1 MRAELGRFREALAD
15 SERAV
20 NLATGKVDP
29 YVINSYR
36 LTASLQQ
43 VSAGDVKGS
52 LKTLQKIVEDSERSA
67 QKGFLFTVYR
77 QVALAELT
85 LGNFERAQ
93 SYMLKLNGLWKSAS
107 SIQGFSSHG
116 GTWEG
121 NVEDIKA
128 RLFEA
133 RGQLEDAVRANQRA
147 EQLRRNNID
156 KSATAFIAMPRS
168 ALEQAADLLLLS
180 GAQLKS
186 RLGRVAEAES
196 DARRALL
203 NRLQATGKYNPTTAR
218 VIATFGSLLIEQ
230 GRYEEAKKLLLA
242 AVDIYQQLGVPE
254 DSQNYVRVLSSLASV
269 AALEG
274 HWDEAS
280 ARYGAI
286 VKAVSGWEAGRRD
299 NLLLSQG
306 YIEALYRTQQI
317 EVGLAAARRLLDIKR
332 ANFGDQ
338 HPDTVL
344 ARGHYAVGLARSKQD
359 SDALKEFRAS
369 VPLLT
374 AVTFNT
380 YNDDV
385 LNAAERTRYTQLVVE
400 SYIDLLG
407 RSDERGGVDVADETF
422 RLSDA
427 IRGRAVQKALTA
439 SSARMTTSDPALG
452 AAVRQ
457 EQDLRQQIGTQLG
470 QLNSLLSL
478 PAAERDEAG
487 VASLRKDIDKFRA
500 QHNKVRADI
509 DRRFPD
515 YAELIDPKPPTL
527 EEIKKVLKPGEVLLS
542 FYFGRDS
549 SFVWAVPKDGAVS
562 FATVKDSAAAIE
574 AKIGKL
580 REALEPQA
588 AADFRHPS
596 LRSLAFASTLQD
608 PAGAGEERMAGG
620 QKPYRRHQW
629 RARTPAAQCAHRCA
643 APAIRR
649 RADFC
654 RLPFGTL
661 ARGASTRSLWCL
673 RHLRC
678 VRSRR
683 LPPGSAKREQAH
695 CLRRPFLQPER
706 SGFGRSTPA
715 TGRRRCPNTRSAA

>member
-1 MRAELGRFREALAD
+1 M
-15 SERAV
+15 
-20 NLATGKVDP
+20 
-29 YVINSYR
+29 
-36 LTASLQQ
+36 
-43 VSAGDVKGS
+43 
-52 LKTLQKIVEDSERSA
+52 
-67 QKGFLFTVYR
+67 
-77 QVALAELT
+77 
-85 LGNFERAQ
+85 
-93 SYMLKLNGLWKSAS
+93 
-107 SIQGFSSHG
+107 
-116 GTWEG
+116 
-121 NVEDIKA
+121 
-128 RLFEA
+128 
-133 RGQLEDAVRANQRA
+133 
-147 EQLRRNNID
+147 
-156 KSATAFIAMPRS
+156 
-168 ALEQAADLLLLS
+168 
-180 GAQLKS
+180 
-186 RLGRVAEAES
+186 
-196 DARRALL
+196 
-203 NRLQATGKYNPTTAR
+203 
-218 VIATFGSLLIEQ
+218 
-230 GRYEEAKKLLLA
+230 LLA

-269 AALEG
+269 ATLEG

-359 SDALKEFRAS
+359 SDALKEFRVS

-380 YNDDV
+380 DNDDV

-457 EQDLRQQIGTQLG
+457 EQDFVSKSGRSLG

-487 VASLRKDIDKFRA
+487 VASLRKDIDKIRA

-588 AADFRHPS
+588 AAISDIPPFDLS
-596 LRSLAFASTLQD
+596 LSHQLYKTLLEPVKNGWQEAKNLIVVTNGALDSCRSVCSPL
-608 PAGAGEERMAGG
+608 
-620 QKPYRRHQW
+620 RRTSYQ
-629 RARTPAAQCAHRCA
+629 TTG
-643 APAIRR
+643 
-649 RADFC
+649 
-654 RLPFGTL
+654 RLLPPTVRYPGS
-661 ARGASTRSLWCL
+661 GASTRSLWCL

-678 VRSRR
+678 VRCAACRR
-683 LPPGSAKREQAH
+683 ARPSATSSLPSATLSSTRAIRFRKVHPRY
-695 CLRRPFLQPER
+695 R
-706 SGFGRSTPA
+706 SPTLPKHAECRLNAGPV
-715 TGRRRCPNTRSAA
+715 RRRRA